1 VPACF
6 GYESRIRD
14 HWTVDPDIEW
24 FAAQQAS
31 DSRDWRRRASCKL
44 QQRLD
49 QTRLKKK
56 QSPTRPKSA
65 SVTNE
70 HDFLFII
77 GTTVCQKNTWNIL
90 RICIRTHNQN
100 LRWIDR
106 EVGEIFKV
114 GER

>member
-56 QSPTRPKSA
+56 QSLTRPKSA

-70 HDFLFII
+70 QIFSSLLAPLFAKKIHGI
-77 GTTVCQKNTWNIL
+77 Y
-90 RICIRTHNQN
+90 
-100 LRWIDR
+100 
-106 EVGEIFKV
+106 
-114 GER
+114 